1 MPKLSVIIP
10 MYNCG
15 PVILRCIESVD
26 FADCEILVVN
36 DGSKDNGAE
45 IVEQYAAAHP
55 NVRLINKA
63 NGGVSSAR
71 NLGIEQAK
79 GLYISFIDAD
89 DYIVSGGLEQ
99 LVKIAEDNEAD
110 VVKFKNITVNDYD
123 DQDNSSVAKFPITLR
138 KTTGDGVLNR
148 HDISDY
154 IVWDGIYRRSVIV
167 DNNLRF
173 MTDLCLREDD
183 TFMGMLY
190 CHANIVIDTDL
201 PLYRYVVAS
210 NYSSTHNQP
219 IDKQR
224 RLILS
229 GLNAARHRGH
239 YVQQHKPE
247 VMKLERLKYMRWV
260 CTIKSAISAQF
271 TYREYKELLN
281 EFRKEGVYPLDYRWI
296 KVGGWDYAL
305 KPHLK
310 RVFITFTIN
319 NPWLFWSFSKWF
331 YRNEIN

>member
-1 MPKLSVIIP
+1 
-10 MYNCG
+10 
-15 PVILRCIESVD
+15 
-26 FADCEILVVN
+26 
-36 DGSKDNGAE
+36 
-45 IVEQYAAAHP
+45 
-55 NVRLINKA
+55 
-63 NGGVSSAR
+63 
-71 NLGIEQAK
+71 
-79 GLYISFIDAD
+79 
-89 DYIVSGGLEQ
+89 
-99 LVKIAEDNEAD
+99 
-110 VVKFKNITVNDYD
+110 
-123 DQDNSSVAKFPITLR
+123 
-138 KTTGDGVLNR
+138 
-148 HDISDY
+148 
-154 IVWDGIYRRSVIV
+154 
-167 DNNLRF
+167 

-319 NPWLFWSFSKWF
+319 NPWLFWHISKWF
-331 YRNEIN
+331 YRNRN